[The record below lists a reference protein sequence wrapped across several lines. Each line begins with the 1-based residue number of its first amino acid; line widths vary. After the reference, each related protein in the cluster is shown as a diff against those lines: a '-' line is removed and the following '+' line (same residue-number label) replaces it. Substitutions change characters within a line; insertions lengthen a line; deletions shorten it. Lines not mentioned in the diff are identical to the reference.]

1 MLRAFF
7 HKLPQHLLL
16 PFRGHF
22 LIGHLIAITLT
33 ALLVFSGFDWW
44 YFLST
49 RSDSLHN
56 LVRIAGLG
64 GLLVPILLPI
74 ILYTHG
80 KKRKNAFS
88 IRVAIAVAQ
97 ATIISW
103 IIVAVYKT
111 FTGRTQPGFG
121 SMGNTVDTSHN
132 FQFGFF
138 EHGIFWGWPSHHTV
152 VAVAAAT
159 VLYLAFKRPSA
170 RFGAFIWAAIVAAG
184 ASVGF
189 HWFSDVVAGVVV
201 GVVVGIAVWRDVR

>member
-1 MLRAFF
+1 M
-7 HKLPQHLLL
+7 
-16 PFRGHF
+16 
-22 LIGHLIAITLT
+22 IGHLIAIALT
-33 ALLVFSGFDWW
+33 TVLVFTGFDWW
-44 YFLST
+44 YFLTT
-49 RSDSLHN
+49 RSESLHN

-74 ILYTHG
+74 ILYVYG
-80 KKRKNAFS
+80 KKKKDGFS
-88 IRVAIAVAQ
+88 IRVAVGVAQ

-103 IIVAVYKT
+103 IIVAAYKT

-121 SMGNTVDTSHN
+121 SVSNTIDTSHN

-170 RFGAFIWAAIVAAG
+170 RFTAIVWAVIVAAG

-189 HWFSDVVAGVVV
+189 HWFSDVVAGAVVGIVV
-201 GVVVGIAVWRDVR
+201 GVAVWRAVKN